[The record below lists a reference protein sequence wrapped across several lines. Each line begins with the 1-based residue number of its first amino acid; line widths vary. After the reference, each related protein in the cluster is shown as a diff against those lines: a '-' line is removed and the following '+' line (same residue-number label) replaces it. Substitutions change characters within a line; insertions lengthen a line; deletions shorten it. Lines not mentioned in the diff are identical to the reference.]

1 MANFG
6 DGRIGFVSRKISLSL
21 MPFSEVEKTI
31 SPRAI
36 DGFLVSVDLPLDRKK
51 LKEEMILIELT
62 AGVNFEALDHP
73 GGRIVARHIDRDTRH
88 PDNPTIDKQ
97 RTPDNIVDWWDGR
110 DQMEIESEIYQEIID
125 RHNDYLA
132 RRAKAGK
139 IGKQTAKDQMWTY
152 RTWLKDM
159 PSTIGKVGDRPA
171 ETRLTQ
177 VETVWSI
184 GSLETIERLYQSKN
198 WPYHHE
204 QVVSNDDGHP
214 LGYARPVLDNRE
226 DQVAYYKLMH
236 KVYTRAV
243 KRLADTGAFHPVHG
257 GLHVD
262 EGGIPHYH
270 CLVIPTGRSGKT
282 GKLTESLNTALSMA
296 ATNLTSKAVGRGK
309 PTLRV
314 LRQAIDESMIDDLS
328 QLSGVDIQLERTQA
342 GGGKTMAQYKAAKSV
357 KTAIREEK
365 WAKSALDNRLKQER
379 KADEAQRRADR
390 EQRRAEQTRRF
401 IQQSMDEWAEKER
414 EYNEREKKIK
424 QQEKDLNEYRTK
436 TLADLD
442 KVKTDLNQSKNE
454 LAKYKKSHQQL
465 QQQYRHDYAV
475 AHATSQQA
483 AKATGLWLINHK
495 SQPGFLATLSLWAQ
509 GHLTDQ
515 QLAQQLLQSAVSQL
529 TQPQDDG
536 PEL

>member
-1 MANFG
+1 M
-6 DGRIGFVSRKISLSL
+6 
-21 MPFSEVEKTI
+21 
-31 SPRAI
+31 
-36 DGFLVSVDLPLDRKK
+36 
-51 LKEEMILIELT
+51 IELT
-62 AGVNFEALDHP
+62 ASVNFEALDRP
-73 GGRIVARHIDRDTRH
+73 GGQVIARHIDRTTRH

-97 RTPDNIVDWWDGR
+97 RTPDNVIDWWDRR
-110 DQMEIESEIYQEIID
+110 DQLTIESEIYQEIID
-125 RHNDYLA
+125 RHNDYLD

-139 IGKQTAKDQMWTY
+139 IGKEKAKAQKWTY
-152 RTWLKDM
+152 RTWLKDL
-159 PSTIGKVGDRPA
+159 PSTIGMVGDRPA

-214 LGYARPVLDNRE
+214 LGYARPVLDNRK
-226 DQVAYYKLMH
+226 DQLEYYELMH
-236 KVYTRAV
+236 AVFTRAV
-243 KRLADTGAFHPVHG
+243 KRLAATGAFHPVHG

-270 CLVIPTGRSGKT
+270 CLMVPTGRSGKT

-296 ATNLTSKAVGRGK
+296 ATNLTGKAVGRGK

-314 LRQAIDESMIDDLS
+314 LRQAIDQSMIDDLS

-342 GGGKTMAQYKAAKSV
+342 GGGRSMAQHKAAKAV
-357 KTAIREEK
+357 NNAIREEK

-379 KADEAQRRADR
+379 KADEAQRRA
-390 EQRRAEQTRRF
+390 EQARRLR
-401 IQQSMDEWAEKER
+401 QQYQDEWAEKER
-414 EYNEREKKIK
+414 QYTEREKKIK
-424 QQEKDLNEYRTK
+424 QQEKDLNEYRTR

-442 KVKTDLNQSKNE
+442 KVKTDLTHSKNE
-454 LAKYKKSHQQL
+454 LAKDNQRRQQL
-465 QQQYRHDYAV
+465 QQQYRHDYAI

-483 AKATGLWLINHK
+483 AKATGLWLIDHK
-495 SQPGFLATLSLWAQ
+495 SQPGFLATLSRWAQ
-509 GHLTDQ
+509 GQLTDQ
-515 QLAQQLLQSAVSQL
+515 QLAQQLVKSAVSRL